1 MTQVS
6 VDNIY
11 QEIGGERQIVGQVR
25 LCLQLIIWKKWHLE
39 IAQNRQTNIYII
51 DSR

>member
-1 MTQVS
+1 MFGKFVFEKCELLLFIIFSDKMTQVS

-25 LCLQLIIWKKWHLE
+25 CSVC
-39 IAQNRQTNIYII
+39 N
-51 DSR
+51 